1 MSSNSTGWEVAVRV
15 GSLAI
20 EVFSLWNFIKQWWQG
35 RITIWQLLEGI
46 GELPRRLM
54 DRFFNV
60 SPQMS
65 LKNAYDELS
74 VPQGSKDVALIET
87 KFRAL
92 ALVHHPDKGGSQA
105 KFEEIVTARGIII
118 ASLG

>member
-1 MSSNSTGWEVAVRV
+1 M
-15 GSLAI
+15 
-20 EVFSLWNFIKQWWQG
+20 
-35 RITIWQLLEGI
+35 
-46 GELPRRLM
+46 
-54 DRFFNV
+54 
-60 SPQMS
+60 
-65 LKNAYDELS
+65 
-74 VPQGSKDVALIET
+74 PQGSKDVALIET